1 MPQSNYRLKVVDR
14 LIDHPLKK
22 FLDMGIRCTVS
33 TDDPL
38 SFGNNLEMEYDTC
51 FKQMG
56 CVPSDLRDIALNGF
70 EVADIDSRMRTQ
82 LLNDVQVCFDH
93 FFPEK

>member
-1 MPQSNYRLKVVDR
+1 M
-14 LIDHPLKK
+14 IHFPL
-22 FLDMGIRCTVS
+22 GIT
-33 TDDPL
+33 
-38 SFGNNLEMEYDTC
+38 GGEYIC
-51 FKQMG
+51 VRQMG
-56 CVPSDLRDIALNGF
+56 EPVDLRDIALNGF